1 MTSQILDMSSLKLGR
16 SFSQL
21 PGDIM
26 LEILGNVDLEDVLSF
41 LATCRNFY
49 SVRETRSLWLRLL
62 KRMDR
67 RHPLPCSFDEDLTK
81 MDLHRLIA
89 TAMRARRL
97 QNNLARDEP
106 QPIGLIRSHR
116 FNQDMDVLGIIPGAD
131 LILLH
136 IRGRGIACLWDISAM
151 KSLASVYIGRT
162 ILLYSD
168 AHFERGKFLI
178 GFEISDEPD
187 FDPDE
192 NGPSVIRVLEVKHG
206 SAQQPSLREVFH
218 VPVTTP
224 FPECLFL
231 DSRYIGVL
239 GDRTEEAYRVCIYD
253 LNSDSKVSSQLQH
266 VLPSDAESGL
276 QASIIGDYLY
286 LMVEEEE
293 QLSICHYAIRDL
305 LSSGV
310 NPPHTV
316 MDGNFTKTS
325 SIGCFHNSGLHLRG
339 VIAVSLSFGNPGMIV
354 RFWPT
359 SSTDNPNPELTFT
372 NAVEKTLRHSVISNP
387 YDAELIGMGNCANDI
402 LIATKD
408 HRPRSRSPP
417 TLHLVRF
424 DPDTHTTRTVP
435 LALPSNIILQEIV
448 SVHLE
453 ECKGR
458 LILLDE
464 SWTLWVV
471 SYS

>member
-1 MTSQILDMSSLKLGR
+1 MSSLKPGR
-16 SFSQL
+16 SLSQL
-21 PGDIM
+21 PGDII
-26 LEILGNVDLEDVLSF
+26 LEILRNVDLEDVLS
-41 LATCRNFY
+41 LLVTCRNFY
-49 SVRETRSLWLRLL
+49 CIRETRSLWLRLL

-81 MDLHRLIA
+81 MDLQSLIA
-89 TAMRARRL
+89 TTMRARRL
-97 QNNLARDEP
+97 RNNWARDEP
-106 QPIGLIRSHR
+106 QPIGPIRSHR

-131 LILLH
+131 LVLLH
-136 IRGRGIACLWDISAM
+136 VRGTGAASLWDISAM
-151 KSLASVYIGRT
+151 KLVASIHIGCT

-168 AHFERGKFLI
+168 VHFERGRYLI
-178 GFEISDEPD
+178 GFESSDEPD

-192 NGPSVIRVLEVKHG
+192 NGPTVIRVLEVKHG
-206 SAQQPSLREVFH
+206 SAQQPSLHEIFH
-218 VPVTTP
+218 APVTIP
-224 FPECLFL
+224 FPRCLFL
-231 DSRYIGVL
+231 DSRHIGVL

-253 LNSDSKVSSQLQH
+253 LISDSKVSSQLQH

-286 LMVEEEE
+286 LMAEEE
-293 QLSICHYAIRDL
+293 QQLCICHYAIRDL

-310 NPPHTV
+310 NPPPTV

-325 SIGCFHNSGLHLRG
+325 SVGCFHNSGLHSRG
-339 VIAVSLSFGNPGMIV
+339 VIAVSVSFRNAGMIV

-359 SSTDNPNPELTFT
+359 SSTNNPHLELTFT
-372 NAVEKTLRHSVISNP
+372 NAVEKILPHSVISNP
-387 YDAELIGMGNCANDI
+387 YDFELIGMGNCANDI

-408 HRPRSRSPP
+408 QRPRHRSRP

-424 DPDTHTTRTVP
+424 DPDARTTRAVP
-435 LALPSNIILQEIV
+435 LALPSDIHLDEIM

-453 ECKGR
+453 EFKGR
-458 LILLDE
+458 LILLDK
-464 SWTLWVV
+464 SWTLWVI